1 MRQNAEAILRS
12 LSTSPPTDQA
22 KELSQTVDHI
32 LQESSRLEKV
42 LGSRLSEL
50 RVFLSE
56 YSALKSWLDDMNVS
70 VQGEQHSVKRQ
81 VCLSV
86 CVCVRARMYM
96 SESRCDA
103 QALRLITFICVC
115 TSQCSLQAVV
125 GVLHPPIVQCTPLS
139 VFQGLLHPPS

>member
-12 LSTSPPTDQA
+12 LATSPPTDQA
-22 KELSQTVDHI
+22 KELSQTIDHI

-86 CVCVRARMYM
+86 CVY
-96 SESRCDA
+96 
-103 QALRLITFICVC
+103 VC
-115 TSQCSLQAVV
+115 A
-125 GVLHPPIVQCTPLS
+125 CTH
-139 VFQGLLHPPS
+139 VHV